1 MLHLGDVYDVMKILI
16 VALMMMMMVHPPT
29 HPTTIV
35 VSRKLKKIPMK
46 KKKKKKWK
54 LKIHQMVVT
63 VDYDHDDL
71 HGCEEIITKM
81 MMTMK
86 KEKLLWIFMT
96 F

>member
-1 MLHLGDVYDVMKILI
+1 MLHQGDVYDVMKILI
-16 VALMMMMMVHPPT
+16 VALIMMMMMVHPPT

-46 KKKKKKWK
+46 TKKKWK

-63 VDYDHDDL
+63 ADHDHDDL
-71 HGCEEIITKM
+71 HGCEEMITKM

-86 KEKLLWIFMT
+86 KEKLRWIFMT